1 MKARTFLSSWWIAL
15 ALVGCQ
21 DVIDL
26 DLPEGETLP
35 VISGLISTTQPAVV
49 TVKLSASFLEPSP
62 LPIIKGA
69 SILLFENDVLA
80 DSLIEDTEPGTYRG
94 TLIGQLGNEYRIEVT
109 FPADAPKYAGTTW
122 VSFAEEITPA
132 PPIDSIYSAFLTGV
146 PFQEDGWFPF
156 YMFKD
161 PAGVANQYRLVKWRR
176 DSLKNLP
183 TDLTVF
189 RDEFFDG
196 INFNDKQAPAIQP
209 EGDPLDSGD
218 RYAIEQSSL
227 SRPFHDYLEA
237 VREQTVNVGSTVDPP
252 PRRIIGNIRLQ
263 GDNNTFALGY
273 FGAVDVARA
282 DWIIGL
288 NN

>member
-1 MKARTFLSSWWIAL
+1 MKALTHFSRWWL
-15 ALVGCQ
+15 LLLLVGCQ

-35 VISGLISTTQPAVV
+35 VISGLISTTQPAQV
-49 TVKLSASFLEPSP
+49 TVKLSASFLEPTP
-62 LPIIKGA
+62 LPTISGA
-69 SILLFENDVLA
+69 RVILFENDQPA
-80 DSLIEDTEPGTYRG
+80 DSLVEDTTAGTYRG
-94 TLIGQLGNEYRIEVT
+94 TLIGQIGSQYRIEVT

-122 VSFAEEITPA
+122 VSFAETIVPA

-156 YMFKD
+156 YMFND
-161 PAGVANQYRLVKWRR
+161 PPGEANQYRLVKWRR
-176 DSLKNLP
+176 DSIKNLP

-196 INFNDKQAPAIQP
+196 IRFDDVQAPAIQP
-209 EGDPLDSGD
+209 ESDPLDSGD

-227 SRPFHDYLEA
+227 SRPFYDYLDA

-252 PRRIIGNIRLQ
+252 PRRIIGNIRLK
-263 GDNNTFALGY
+263 GDNNTFALGF
-273 FGAVDVARA
+273 FGATDVARA
-282 DWIIGL
+282 DWIIGV
-288 NN
+288 N